1 MDSILSISY
10 SKSFLTSIC
19 VKSGGNPGYACTWF
33 ENALTNIFK
42 KSINTSPKGSWWAFW
57 IILSYSSFVINSFES
72 VKLNLSILLWLNRFI
87 LSDTKFIEL

>member
-42 KSINTSPKGSWWAFW
+42 KSINTTKY
-57 IILSYSSFVINSFES
+57 LSEPF
-72 VKLNLSILLWLNRFI
+72 
-87 LSDTKFIEL
+87 